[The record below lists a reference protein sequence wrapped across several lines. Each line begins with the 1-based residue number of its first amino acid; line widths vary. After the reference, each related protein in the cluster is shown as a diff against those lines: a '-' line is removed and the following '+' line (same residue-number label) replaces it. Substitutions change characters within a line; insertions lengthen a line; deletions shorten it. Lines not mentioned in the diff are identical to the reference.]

1 MIQNHVSLLILL
13 LYILLTSCTNAP
25 SSEPIAEQTRD
36 PSETNWD
43 NATIY
48 FLMTDRFY
56 NGNVSNDYEH
66 TGDNPP
72 APFRGFMGGD
82 IAGITAKLNEGY
94 FTDLGVT
101 AIWMTPLVEQISG
114 SVDEGTG
121 NSFPFHGYWARDW
134 TAIDKRF
141 GTKDELKEMVNAAH
155 DAGIKVLF
163 DVVANHIGPVT
174 ETDPVWPDS
183 WVKTGPRCQYQDYK
197 STTDCTLV
205 DNLPDIRTE
214 SMVEVELP
222 PYLIEKWTAEGRLD
236 QEVEELDQWFV
247 ETGYPRT
254 AVNYILKWLVD
265 FIKEY
270 GIDGF
275 RVDTVKHTE
284 EYVWTN
290 LWNSATIAYEEYKS
304 AHPSGSISDEPFY
317 MVGEVYNYYIS
328 GGRAYDFGD
337 QKVDYF
343 DHGFHALIN
352 FDFKTDATKSYEAIF
367 SKYDGLLSGDLSGKS
382 VVNYISSHDD
392 GGPYDL
398 TRKNPMD
405 AGTKLLLCPGA
416 VQIYYGDESARSLTV
431 DAEGDATLRSF
442 MNWDEVADGTLI
454 NGFKRKDVLAHW
466 QKLGTFRREHP
477 SVGTGRHQMLKSSPY
492 TFSRSSTAHDD
503 RVIVSLNH
511 SGKKKKIE
519 TRSQFSN
526 GMQLY
531 DYYSEQAVTVED
543 GIVELESAYDIVL
556 LGRR

>member
-1 MIQNHVSLLILL
+1 MHRIYSF
-13 LYILLTSCTNAP
+13 LLTVSFYLCVSACSSVSTPEPVNEKSEDAP
-25 SSEPIAEQTRD
+25 ESS
-36 PSETNWD
+36 WD

-56 NGNVSNDYEH
+56 NGDTSNDYKH
-66 TGDNPP
+66 TADNPP

-82 IAGITAKLNEGY
+82 IAGITAKINEGY

-101 AIWMTPLVEQISG
+101 AIWMTPLVEQING

-141 GTKDELKEMVNAAH
+141 GTKEQLKEMVDAAH

-174 ETDPVWPDS
+174 AADPVWPDS
-183 WVKTGPRCQYQDYK
+183 WVKTGPRCQYQDYE

-205 DNLPDIRTE
+205 ENLPDIRTE
-214 SMVEVELP
+214 SLEEVELP
-222 PYLIEKWTAEGRLD
+222 PYLIDKWTAEGRLD
-236 QEVEELDQWFV
+236 QELAELDQWFSQ
-247 ETGYPRT
+247 TGYART

-270 GIDGF
+270 GVDGF

-284 EYVWTN
+284 EYVWSN
-290 LWNSATIAYEEYKS
+290 LWNAAAAAYETYKDE
-304 AHPSGSISDEPFY
+304 HPSDQISDEPFY

-343 DHGFHALIN
+343 DHGFKALIN
-352 FDFKTDATKSYEAIF
+352 FDFKTDASKSYETIF
-367 SKYDGLLSGDLSGKS
+367 SKYDELLHGALAGKS

-398 TRKNPMD
+398 ERKNPID

-431 DAEGDATLRSF
+431 DAQGDATLRSF
-442 MNWDEVADGTLI
+442 MNWDEVSGGTQI
-454 NGFKRKDVLAHW
+454 NGVNRKDLLAHW
-466 QKLGTFRREHP
+466 QKLGTFRRAHP

-492 TFSRSSTAHDD
+492 TFSRSSATYQDQ
-503 RVIVSLNH
+503 VIVSLGH
-511 SGKKKKIE
+511 TDDKKEIE
-519 TRSQFSN
+519 VRRHFSN
-526 GMQLY
+526 GAQLY
-531 DYYSEQAVTVED
+531 DYYSEQSVMVED
-543 GIVELESAYDIVL
+543 GMVEIESDYDIVL